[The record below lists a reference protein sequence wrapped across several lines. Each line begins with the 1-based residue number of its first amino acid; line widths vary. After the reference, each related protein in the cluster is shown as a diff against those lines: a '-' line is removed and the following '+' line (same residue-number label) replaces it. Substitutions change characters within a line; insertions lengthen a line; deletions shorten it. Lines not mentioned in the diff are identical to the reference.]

1 MVKLLYSVSMSLD
14 GFIAGPGGDMSWLT
28 PYFGPNPGI
37 EGLMDRIGALLVGR
51 RTFEGDDPN
60 RGTDKEGAFG
70 GQWAG
75 PQIVLTRHIPDHPK
89 NSSDVTYCSDVR
101 QAIDL
106 AKVAAGEREYV
117 NIFGAE
123 TARLCLEADAL
134 DEILV
139 LIVPVLLGDGTR
151 LFEHP
156 GGSTVR
162 LERISLTEGPIATN
176 LWMRV
181 VPRSSDVGGG

>member
-28 PYFGPNPGI
+28 PYFGPNAGI
-37 EGLMDRIGALLVGR
+37 EGLMERIGALLVGR

-60 RGTDKEGAFG
+60 HGTDKEGAFG
-70 GQWAG
+70 GQWSG
-75 PQIVLTRHIPDHPK
+75 PQIVLTRHIPDEADD
-89 NSSDVTYCSDVR
+89 SSDVTYSSDVR
-101 QAIDL
+101 EAIEL
-106 AKVAAGEREYV
+106 ARAAAGGREYV
-117 NIFGAE
+117 NILGAE

-134 DEILV
+134 DEILA
-139 LIVPVLLGDGTR
+139 LIVPVMLGDGTR

-162 LERISLTEGPIATN
+162 LERISLTEGTTATN

-181 VPRSSDVGGG
+181 LPRPTGVAGE